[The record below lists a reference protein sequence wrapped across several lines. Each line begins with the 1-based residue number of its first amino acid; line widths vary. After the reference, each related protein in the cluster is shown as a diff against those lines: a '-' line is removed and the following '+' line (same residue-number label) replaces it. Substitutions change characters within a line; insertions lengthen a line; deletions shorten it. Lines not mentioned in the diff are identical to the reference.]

1 MDYRPPDS
9 SVHWISQARLLE
21 QERFPFPSLE
31 DLPNPGIKPRSSAL
45 QSDSLPTELRGKPFL
60 PIPLAQESTQYFQ
73 PSGISPFF
81 ELMFTVSKVSVLQP
95 RGRLLFI
102 ENVLL

>member
-1 MDYRPPDS
+1 MDCSLLGS
-9 SVHWISQARLLE
+9 SVYGILQARIWEWVAFLSPADLL
-21 QERFPFPSLE
+21 
-31 DLPNPGIKPRSSAL
+31 DPGIKPRSSAL